1 MSRRKLSTAEKLI
14 LQSVKELH
22 AKTGAA
28 KVLDIIR
35 SVQKGTGM
43 KPMDIMEIIIELEK
57 KGLIKLIEEPEVSK
71 RAKVTKPKYPE
82 EILDLKEKVDK
93 LRDLLVRIS
102 EKGASSEIS

>member
-35 SVQKGTGM
+35 FIQKGTGM
-43 KPMDIMEIIIELEK
+43 KPMDIMKIIIKLEK
-57 KGLIKLIEEPEVSK
+57 KGLIKLIEEPEVRAVK
-71 RAKVTKPKYPE
+71 KAKVTEPKYPE

-93 LRDLLVRIS
+93 LRNLLVKIS
-102 EKGASSEIS
+102 EKGASS